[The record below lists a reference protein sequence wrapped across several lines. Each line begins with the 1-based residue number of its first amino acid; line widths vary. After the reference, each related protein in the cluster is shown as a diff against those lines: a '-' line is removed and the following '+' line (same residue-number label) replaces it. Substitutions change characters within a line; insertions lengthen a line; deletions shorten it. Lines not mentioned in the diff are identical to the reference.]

1 MNITR
6 KLKQAVIGA
15 VRSCEPLMTQA
26 FSVAEKGSASD
37 LVTSADRAVQERLRV
52 LLGEILPQAGFLGE
66 ESPDRVQSELFWL
79 VDPIDGTSN
88 FVHGMRMSAIS
99 VALVQDGEAVLGVVY
114 DPYAQE
120 VFSACKGQGA
130 FCNGERIH
138 VSARDF
144 SHALLYTAFSV
155 YRKEFAP
162 VCEQVLSDI
171 FLRIDDFRRLGSA
184 ALELCH
190 LAAGRGEL
198 YFELRLFPWDW
209 SAAAVILR
217 EGGGVIGTIDGER
230 LYHDR
235 PSLVIAANN
244 AANFSEL
251 RLPAA
256 FRRCRMSDEAPVLH
270 TA

>member
-1 MNITR
+1 MIISKELSN
-6 KLKQAVIGA
+6 AVIGA
-15 VRSCEPLMTQA
+15 VRSCQPLMMQP

-66 ESPDRVQSELFWL
+66 ESHDRVQGGLFWL

-88 FVHGMRMSAIS
+88 FVHGMHMSAIS
-99 VALVQDGEAVLGVVY
+99 VALIQGGEELLGVVY

-120 VFSACKGQGA
+120 VFSACKGHGA
-130 FCNGERIH
+130 FCNGERIR

-144 SHALLYTAFSV
+144 SHALFYTAFSV
-155 YRKEFAP
+155 YRKQYAS
-162 VCEQVLSDI
+162 VCEQILSDV

-217 EGGGVIGTIDGER
+217 EAGGVIGTIDGEC
-230 LYHDR
+230 LHHDR

-244 AANFSEL
+244 TENFSEL
-251 RLPAA
+251 RDAVA
-256 FRRCRMSDEAPVLH
+256 RRIPKVPYES
-270 TA
+270 